1 MLITQKEKLTS
12 TMELVLQW
20 NTCRYVRLRRAT
32 FSENVCEQ
40 ELEEGNYEIS
50 FMVKRGHRKVMSTVL
65 RNY

>member
-1 MLITQKEKLTS
+1 
-12 TMELVLQW
+12 MELALQW
-20 NTCRYVRLRRAT
+20 NTCRYVRLRGAT

-40 ELEEGNYEIS
+40 DLEQGNYEIS